1 MIKLNILN
9 MENFLKTV
17 NTCKSEV
24 HMLDSKGGKTN
35 INGTGSVQERLM
47 EQFFQSGKCLRL
59 ALEIPDP
66 GDYMRIVSYYVGDC

>member
-47 EQFFQSGKCLRL
+47 EQFFQSGKSGSGEC
-59 ALEIPDP
+59 D
-66 GDYMRIVSYYVGDC
+66 SVGG